1 MPIIK
6 SAKKAVTNS
15 ARKRV
20 ANQTRRKNYKAAVKA
35 AHVDTSAT
43 KMSAAHKALD
53 KAAKAGTIHRNKAS
67 RLKSRLAKAAAKA
80 TA

>member
-6 SAKKAVTNS
+6 SAKKAVASS

-20 ANQTRRKNYKAAVKA
+20 ANQTRRKLYKAAVKVA
-35 AHVDTSAT
+35 RTEATSVNL
-43 KMSAAHKALD
+43 SAAAKALD
-53 KAAKAGTIHRNKAS
+53 KAAKGGTIHRNKAS

-80 TA
+80 